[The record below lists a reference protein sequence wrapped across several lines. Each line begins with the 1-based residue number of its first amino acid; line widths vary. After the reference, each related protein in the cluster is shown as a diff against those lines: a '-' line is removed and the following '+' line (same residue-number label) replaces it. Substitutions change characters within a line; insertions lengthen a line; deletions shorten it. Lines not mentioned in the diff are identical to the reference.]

1 MEDSDEAGRE
11 LNEVSWWSNWAE
23 AVWLDKNAYLLF
35 SKDYP
40 EYFFNRGGFLKV
52 TNHAVGVVDVMEAE
66 FEKHY
71 LTPNIFVQSE
81 SLDSRLLRAF
91 AKKGYKIAN
100 QMSVMELEEPSF
112 KTNAKLALETVT
124 EGELERWATVYLEAF
139 YGDTKIIDVVLK
151 TLGRVLRNKE
161 ATLILAT
168 LEGKPAGCLALFR
181 SQGVLGVYC
190 VGTVPDMR
198 RGHVASTMLDHA
210 SKIASKESRKLVLQT
225 ILSDSV
231 EPLYLKLGFRRLYLK
246 ELFARETAR
255 KLKS

>member
-1 MEDSDEAGRE
+1 LEDSDEVGPE
-11 LNEVSWWSNWAE
+11 LNEVSWWSNWTE
-23 AVWLDKNAYLLF
+23 AVWLDNNAYLLF

-52 TNHAVGVVDVMEAE
+52 TNRAADIVGAMEVE
-66 FEKHY
+66 FKKRN
-71 LTPNIFVQSE
+71 LAPNIFVQSE
-81 SLDSRLLRAF
+81 SLDSRLLRVF
-91 AKKGYKIAN
+91 AKKGYRIAD
-100 QMSVMELEEPSF
+100 QMSVMELETGSF
-112 KTNAKLALETVT
+112 KANTKLVLETVSDGT
-124 EGELERWATVYLEAF
+124 LEQWATVYLKAF

-151 TLGRVLRNKE
+151 TLGRVSGNKD
-161 ATLILAT
+161 AALVLAT
-168 LEGKPAGCLALFR
+168 LDGKAAGCLALFR

-198 RGHVASTMLDHA
+198 REHVASTMLDLA
-210 SKIASKESRKLVLQT
+210 SKIASKENRKLVLQT

-246 ELFARETAR
+246 ELFAGETAG